1 MFPDLAIT
9 RYELMYMAYL
19 VHGGERMIRL
29 NFLLGSDVATSPIL
43 VPPSAGPSSSKEVK
57 PKDTHSF
64 QLSAAADISA
74 KGTIEGHIIPSVKL
88 GFEVL
93 GGKAKADVY
102 LDIDAYAKVNL
113 DAQASASVHHRSVE
127 GELNEQLYAP
137 PYGRAAR
144 ELVARSADQA
154 QAATFNGCVD
164 VSAGL
169 SLGGGAEGSIFGLW
183 SADKA
188 ITFFKKNSTC
198 SRRDMSTSLTM
209 SSKRAIDGILC
220 PKTRSAPV
228 SVEDAN
234 VKASE

>member
-1 MFPDLAIT
+1 MLP
-9 RYELMYMAYL
+9 L
-19 VHGGERMIRL
+19 VQ
-29 NFLLGSDVATSPIL
+29 FWF
-43 VPPSAGPSSSKEVK
+43 PPSAGPSSSKEVK
-57 PKDTHSF
+57 PKDTRTLHVAF
-64 QLSAAADISA
+64 IQQFRAYCQIAFKLSAAADISA

-144 ELVARSADQA
+144 EVVARSADRA

-188 ITFFKKNSTC
+188 ITFFKKEFHLFKVCFSISWCHGGYSWQNALRNVGVLGKPGVTC
-198 SRRDMSTSLTM
+198 LR
-209 SSKRAIDGILC
+209 
-220 PKTRSAPV
+220 P
-228 SVEDAN
+228 
-234 VKASE
+234 